1 MSGGFRIKNMKFLIT
16 YPHGG
21 YTDENK
27 LLDKF
32 FTIRDQRDI
41 NYAIACV
48 EHHEDGSIHNHI
60 YVEFKFVV
68 ESRNPRIF
76 DLEGHHPNI
85 RKIVKTPWVTV
96 DYCKKE
102 GTWVEFH
109 PENAPRRRFETM
121 TTTEKNKFLRENDPI
136 NLFEQDQ
143 ISAEQCARILK
154 ARSIIELYRP
164 TETKREK
171 PVVLWFYGP
180 TGSGKTRTAV
190 EIARESGLRYWVSSD
205 SDLKW
210 FDGYTGQ
217 EYAIIDEFR
226 RQGIKFSWIL
236 KLLDRYPLLVPIKG
250 SWVRWSP
257 KVIILTCP
265 VPPREA
271 YQWLDK
277 DGETQDWDG
286 IDQLKRRIDA
296 EIEFFKED

>member
-21 YTDENK
+21 YADENE

-32 FTIRDQRDI
+32 FTITNQRDI

-60 YVEFKFVV
+60 YVEFKFAV
-68 ESRNPRIF
+68 ESRNPRVF

-85 RKIVKTPWVTV
+85 KKVVKTPWVPV
-96 DYCKKE
+96 EYCKKE
-102 GTWVEFH
+102 GTWIEFH

-136 NLFEQDQ
+136 KLFEQDQ

-154 ARSIIELYRP
+154 ARSTIELYRP
-164 TETKREK
+164 LTTRRFA
-171 PVVLWFYGP
+171 PAVLWFYGP

-190 EIARESGLRYWVSSD
+190 QIAEETHNSYWITHD
-205 SDLKW
+205 TDLKW

-217 EYAIIDEFR
+217 TYAIIDDFR
-226 RQGIKFSWIL
+226 RQGVKFNWL
-236 KLLDRYPLLVPIKG
+236 LRLLDRYPVLVPIKG
-250 SWVRWSP
+250 SYVRWVP
-257 KVIILTCP
+257 KVIIITCP
-265 VPPREA
+265 VGFRQA
-271 YQWLDK
+271 YQWMDK
-277 DGETQDWDG
+277 EENLHDWDG
-286 IDQLKRRIDA
+286 IDQLERRIDD

>member
-1 MSGGFRIKNMKFLIT
+1 MKFLIT

-21 YTDENK
+21 YSNENE

-32 FTIRDQRDI
+32 FTIVNQRDI

-48 EHHEDGSIHNHI
+48 EHHEDGSLHNHV
-60 YVEFKFVV
+60 YVEFKHAI

-76 DLEGHHPNI
+76 DLEDHHPNI
-85 RKIVKTPWVTV
+85 RKVTKTPWVPV
-96 DYCKKE
+96 EYCKKE
-102 GTWVEFH
+102 GSWVEFH
-109 PENAPRRRFETM
+109 PENAPKRRFENM
-121 TTTEKNKFLRENDPI
+121 STTEKNKFLRENDPI
-136 NLFEQDQ
+136 KLFEQDQ
-143 ISAEQCARILK
+143 ISAEKCARILK
-154 ARSIIELYRP
+154 AMSTIELYRP
-164 TETKREK
+164 TETKRQK

-190 EIARESGLRYWVSSD
+190 EIAQESGLRYWVSSD

-236 KLLDRYPLLVPIKG
+236 KLLDRYPLFVPIKG
-250 SWVRWSP
+250 SWVRWTP

-286 IDQLKRRIDA
+286 IDQLKRRIDD